1 MEIRDKLLM
10 HIDEMVQA
18 IYEVTDKDYDELTQD
33 YKNIVDALRIAESTV
48 MREL

>member
-1 MEIRDKLLM
+1 MEIRDMLLM
-10 HIDEMVQA
+10 QIDEMVQA
-18 IYEVTDKDYDELTQD
+18 IYEVTDKDYDELTLD